1 MKQAVVLAPAKLAAL
16 VRDIFARH
24 GMSVEHA
31 TLVADALV
39 WAEMRGMDTHGV
51 MRAPRYVDLI
61 RKGEL
66 NPRPAIKAIVDTAA
80 AVVLE
85 CDRAAGAVAMMRAV
99 RAACEKAR
107 QAGVGLSLAKATT
120 HTGALGYYTQHAA
133 RDGYAVIALAASV
146 PLMAYHG
153 TRAASVGTAPLS
165 IAVPGTDEPLAL
177 DMASSLISMGA
188 LMRARATGGP
198 IPEGAALA
206 ADGSPTTDSRK
217 AAIPLPL
224 GGPKGSGLAF
234 MYECLASLLTGNPIL
249 AEALAGRGRHKQNGL
264 VIAIDVQRFIPLA
277 DFRREIAL
285 LVRALRALPADGE
298 ILMPGERGAR
308 NAARHR
314 EALEIDA
321 DVYAELQALNSD
333 PGS

>member
-1 MKQAVVLAPAKLAAL
+1 MSEKVAPARLAAL
-16 VRDIFARH
+16 VRDVFARQ
-24 GMSVEHA
+24 GMSAEHA
-31 TLVADALV
+31 ALVADALV

-51 MRAPRYVDLI
+51 MRAPRYVELI
-61 RKGEL
+61 RRGDL
-66 NPRPAIKAIVDTAA
+66 NPRPVIKATLETPA

-85 CDRAAGAVAMMRAV
+85 CDRAAGAVAMMQAV
-99 RAACEKAR
+99 RAACDKAR
-107 QAGVGLSLAKATT
+107 NAGVGVALARATT

-133 RDGYAVIALAASV
+133 RDGFAAVALVASI

-165 IAVPGTDEPLAL
+165 IAVPGEDEPLAL

-188 LMRARATGGP
+188 LMRARATGAP
-198 IPEGAALA
+198 IAEGAALA
-206 ADGSPTTDSRK
+206 ADGTPTADSRR

-224 GGPKGSGLAF
+224 GGPKGSGLAL
-234 MYECLASLLTGNPIL
+234 MSECLASLLTGNPIL
-249 AEALAGRGRHKQNGL
+249 AEALEGRGRHKQNGL
-264 VIAIDVQRFIPLA
+264 VIALDVQRFLPLA
-277 DFRREIAL
+277 DFRRE
-285 LVRALRALPADGE
+285 VRRLSAALRKLPADGE

-308 NAARHR
+308 NAARSR

>member
-1 MKQAVVLAPAKLAAL
+1 MKQPVVLAPTKLAAL
-16 VRDIFARH
+16 VRDIFVHH

-66 NPRPAIKAIVDTAA
+66 NPRPAIKAIVDTPA

-85 CDRAAGAVAMMRAV
+85 CDRAAGAVAMMQAV

-107 QAGVGLSLAKATT
+107 EAGIGLALAKATT

-133 RDGYAVIALAASV
+133 REGYAAIALAASV

-153 TRAASVGTAPLS
+153 ARAASVGTAPLS

-188 LMRARATGGP
+188 LMRARATGAP
-198 IPEGAALA
+198 IAEGAALA
-206 ADGSPTTDSRK
+206 ADGSPTSDSRK
-217 AAIPLPL
+217 AAIALPL

-264 VIAIDVQRFIPLA
+264 VIAIDVQRFVPLA
-277 DFRREIAL
+277 DFRREVHRLAA
-285 LVRALRALPADGE
+285 ALRKLPADGE

-308 NAARHR
+308 NAARQR
-314 EALEIDA
+314 DALEIDA
-321 DVYAELQALNSD
+321 DVYAELAALNS
-333 PGS
+333 GSGS